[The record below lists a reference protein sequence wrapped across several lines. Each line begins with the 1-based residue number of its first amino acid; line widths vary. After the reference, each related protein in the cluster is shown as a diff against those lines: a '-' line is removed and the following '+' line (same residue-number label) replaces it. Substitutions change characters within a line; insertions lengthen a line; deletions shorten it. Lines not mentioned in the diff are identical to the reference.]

1 MNYVGF
7 ATWVGATIVPNLF
20 PAVHRPGCLLPA
32 LSTMEASRMGA
43 AHQGE
48 VCFDP
53 PFSIT
58 LLPGQPYISN
68 HLHHLLNP
76 RHSCTNDGFPQRDR

>member
-7 ATWVGATIVPNLF
+7 ATWVGATIAPNLF
-20 PAVHRPGCLLPA
+20 PALHRPGCLLPA
-32 LSTMEASRMGA
+32 LPSMEASGMGE
-43 AHQGE
+43 AHQGK

-53 PFSIT
+53 NLFT